1 MMKSLCTLL
10 IVACAS
16 GHAVAQDA
24 VATELPPA
32 LRARQEK
39 ARAAAEA
46 KAAREAAAAEA
57 RARRETAAAER
68 GAARSGAAAATPG
81 GQPAAARAPA
91 APAGNEVALL
101 PVPDGASGEPTLA
114 TARVEK
120 CADCKTAT
128 KRRVLMWPAR
138 VRAVAPE
145 SGANPDALGQRFG
158 ENVEALLKARP
169 ELQLLD
175 RGTAADADAE
185 LTPQRARQLTA
196 DLAVQVTVERVD
208 VAHDVR
214 RASSGKAQQALQRA
228 QELETEAEAAL
239 QTAAANEEEA
249 AEALK
254 AAQELRRQTEQT
266 QAQMQRD
273 AATMRR
279 SALNLGLLT
288 QALGVYGEAASTEK
302 AERAVQAA
310 RNKRAEA
317 DRKFRQAHQMKEQA
331 ERATQT
337 DLIETTR
344 TTAAVHVSWRV
355 VDTLSGEA
363 VAGDTLRLNDGS
375 SNQREVHTAAIGLPD
390 PGAATRTARMVD
402 SLVQAS
408 LSQLAD
414 KLPGGLDKVPF
425 RSRIARVDRAG
436 VVLGTGRNAGLE
448 VGDSFA
454 VRRADAAGGGASTLE
469 GLIRVVEVGEQTA
482 KAVVQQPAGKL
493 SRGEVLE
500 WVGVYK

>member
-10 IVACAS
+10 VVACAS
-16 GHAVAQDA
+16 GHAAAQDA

-32 LRARQEK
+32 LRARQDK

-57 RARRETAAAER
+57 RTRREATAAER
-68 GAARSGAAAATPG
+68 GTARAAPG
-81 GQPAAARAPA
+81 VAQPAAARAPA

-101 PVPDGASGEPTLA
+101 PVPDGASGEPALA
-114 TARVEK
+114 TAQVEK

-128 KRRVLMWPAR
+128 KRRVLQWPAR
-138 VRAVAPE
+138 ARAVAPE
-145 SGANPDALGQRFG
+145 SGANAEALSQQFADR
-158 ENVEALLKARP
+158 VEALLKARP

-175 RGTAADADAE
+175 RAAATEADAD
-185 LTPQRARQLTA
+185 LTPQRARQLPA
-196 DLAVQVTVERVD
+196 DMAVQVTVERVD

-228 QELETEAEAAL
+228 QQLEAEAESAL

-254 AAQELRRQTEQT
+254 SAQELRRQTEQS

-279 SALNLGLLT
+279 STLNLGLLT

-302 AERAVQAA
+302 AERALQAA

-355 VDTLSGEA
+355 IDTFSGEA

-375 SNQREVHTAAIGLPD
+375 SHQREVHTAAIGLPD
-390 PGAATRTARMVD
+390 PGAAARTARMVD
-402 SLVQAS
+402 TLVQTS

-454 VRRADAAGGGASTLE
+454 VRRTDAAAGGAGTLE